1 MMKRSMLSFL
11 LISFLAVTSLV
22 SAADDDIATPLDVK
36 LGIISGQVKLTRV
49 GKTLSDLFSQGFPVY
64 HGDIIETMRESK
76 AELVYGDGTI
86 MRLKPLT
93 KVEIQATSLKVFK
106 GQSWFKFT
114 KRGSEFVVETPSL
127 VAGIRG
133 TVFDVAV
140 TSRGKSVVSVMQGR
154 VAVRGK
160 SGGDE
165 VVLDNGKAS
174 HCEVG
179 KEPVKA
185 YDFDVAKK
193 SDEWLEVD
201 WDALGVHN
209 SDAQTRYI
217 TYLNLKSEYGEN
229 DSRTVEALKLFEQAR
244 KKKPDVVLPKP
255 PKKSDLK
262 KNDGKKA
269 AKSAKK
275 AE

>member
-1 MMKRSMLSFL
+1 MLSFL
-11 LISFLAVTSLV
+11 LMSFLVVTTL
-22 SAADDDIATPLDVK
+22 AFGADDVATPLDVK
-36 LGIISGQVKLTRV
+36 LGIVAGQVKLTRV
-49 GKTLSDLFSQGFPVY
+49 GKTLSDLYSQGFPVY

-76 AELVYGDGTI
+76 AELQYSDGTI

-160 SGGDE
+160 KGGDE
-165 VVLDNGKAS
+165 VLLDQGKAS
-174 HCEVG
+174 HCEIG

-185 YDFDVAKK
+185 YDFDAEKK

-201 WDALGVHN
+201 WDAMGVHN

-244 KKKPDVVLPKP
+244 KAKKPDQVLPKP
-255 PKKSDLK
+255 AK
-262 KNDGKKA
+262 KNDKKNP
-269 AKSAKK
+269 KSAKK